1 LTGRNGRTM
10 EKHGTPTT
18 RGPQPPSVSVS
29 ALDVDWDRLREQ
41 NELLKRAQEI
51 AGLGTYRIDLGRR
64 TILLS
69 REMATMLGAGGGEIE
84 LPLEEYRRRFYHP
97 DDLASGVTT
106 ADAAYRR
113 GGDLW
118 LTSRVVRGDGEVIWV
133 QTRSAVEEHRDRT
146 RSVLGVVR
154 DVTAEVRSQERDRLL
169 ATLVESTDDAMLTT
183 DLTGS
188 ITSWNPGAERLYG
201 FSADDAVGRHI
212 SLVTGNEPDP
222 TARAKEANGVADRM
236 RRVASGEI
244 LRHVLFHRRRKDG
257 TPFTMSASASPLRD
271 DKGSIVGVALIGR
284 DVTELEEA
292 HAEIRASEERFRAL
306 VQHGSDLI
314 GLIEADGTLRYMSPS
329 LSAITGRDPEEVVG
343 RRFTEFAHPDDV
355 EQVSALFELLVRSPG
370 SRGDLTYRI
379 VHKDGGVRHLDAVA
393 TNLIDLPEVRG
404 VVFNARDVTEAV
416 EYREQLAHQALHDP
430 LTGLANRAL
439 LVDRIGQGLRRGT
452 HRGGAILL
460 LDVDNFQAVNDAFGY
475 SAGDEVLIG
484 LGQRLSHLAQ
494 ATDTVARL
502 GGDRFAIWCEQCS
515 EDAAREFADRIVRA
529 IGEPFTTDHNDVSIT
544 ASVGVALDPG
554 DRPVRVE
561 GLLRDVNVATLQAKE
576 KGRGRFEVFDVAT
589 SGVAKSRIEL
599 RSELLTALR
608 EGQLVLHYQPEI
620 QLADG
625 RTVGAEALV
634 RWLHPERGLIPPMQF
649 IPAAED
655 SDLILAIGRWV
666 CEAACRDAAAWP
678 ATAGPAAVSVNLSA
692 REFTDPDLLEHI
704 TDALTSSGLPANRLC
719 LEITETLLMRDTE
732 RTAELL
738 EVIKGLGVLTAIDD
752 FGTGYSSLAYLTRL
766 PVDYLKIDRVFVEG
780 LDRGRERSDTVV
792 AAVIALAERLGI
804 KTIAE
809 GVETEGQAT
818 ALRRLGC
825 DLAQGF
831 LYGRPMPHEDFLD
844 RIVAG

>member
-1 LTGRNGRTM
+1 VKIRNAAHRNAS
-10 EKHGTPTT
+10 
-18 RGPQPPSVSVS
+18 RGGSLLPSVSVS
-29 ALDVDWDRLREQ
+29 AQDLDWDRLREQ
-41 NELLKRAQEI
+41 NELLKQAQEI
-51 AGLGTYRIDLGRR
+51 AGLGTYRIDLGSR

-69 REMATMLGAGGGEIE
+69 REMATMFGAGDDEIE
-84 LPLEEYRRRFYHP
+84 LSLEEYRRRFYHP
-97 DDLASGVTT
+97 DDLASGVAT
-106 ADAAYRR
+106 AEPVYRW

-118 LTSRVVRGDGEVIWV
+118 LTSRVVRSDGGVIWV
-133 QTRSAVEEHRDRT
+133 QTRSAVDEHPDGT

-154 DVTAEVRSQERDRLL
+154 DVTAEVRSQERNRLL
-169 ATLVESTDDAMLTT
+169 ATLVESSDDAMLTT

-201 FSADDAVGRHI
+201 ISADEVVGHQI
-212 SLVTGNEPDP
+212 SFITGQVFDP
-222 TARAKEANGVADRM
+222 EHAAEKVDDQDERL

-244 LRHVLFHRRRKDG
+244 HRHQLLHRRRKDG
-257 TPFTMSASASPLRD
+257 TPFIMSASAWPLRD
-271 DKGSIVGVALIGR
+271 DEGSIVGAALIGR

-292 HAEIRASEERFRAL
+292 HAEVRASEQRFRAL
-306 VQHGSDLI
+306 VQRGSDLI
-314 GLIEADGTLRYMSPS
+314 GLIDADGTLRYISPS
-329 LSAITGRDPEEVVG
+329 LSAISGRDPQEVVG
-343 RRFTEFAHPDDV
+343 RRFTEFAHPDDAQDI
-355 EQVSALFELLVRSPG
+355 EALLELLVRSPG
-370 SRGDLTYRI
+370 SRVKLTYRI
-379 VHKDGGVRHLDAVA
+379 VHKDGGVRHLDAIS
-393 TNLIDLPEVRG
+393 TNLIDVPEVG
-404 VVFNARDVTEAV
+404 GIVFNARDVTEAV

-439 LVDRIGQGLRRGT
+439 LVDRIGQGLRRGA
-452 HRGGAILL
+452 HGGRAILL
-460 LDVDNFQAVNDAFGY
+460 LDVDHFQAVNDAFGY
-475 SAGDEVLIG
+475 SIGDEVLIG

-494 ATDTVARL
+494 ATDTVARV
-502 GGDRFAIWCEQCS
+502 GGDRFAIWCEQCTA
-515 EDAAREFADRIVRA
+515 DAAREFADRVVRT
-529 IGEPFTTDHNDVSIT
+529 IGEPFTADHHDVSIT

-554 DRPVRVE
+554 DRPVRAE
-561 GLLRDVNVATLQAKE
+561 GLLRDVNVAILQAKE
-576 KGRGRFEVFDVAT
+576 RGRGRFEVFDLAT
-589 SGVAKSRIEL
+589 SGAAKSRLEL

-620 QLADG
+620 RLEDE

-666 CEAACRDAAAWP
+666 CEAACRDAATWP
-678 ATAGPAAVSVNLSA
+678 ATAGPAVVSVNLSA

-719 LEITETLLMRDTE
+719 LEITETLLMRDVE

-738 EVIKGLGVLTAIDD
+738 EVIKGLGALTAIDD

-780 LDRGRERSDTVV
+780 LDRDLEKSDTVV
-792 AAVIALAERLGI
+792 AAVIGLAKRLGI

-809 GVETEGQAT
+809 GVETETQAA

-831 LYGRPMPHEDFLD
+831 LYARPMPHEDFLD
-844 RIVAG
+844 RIAAGRW